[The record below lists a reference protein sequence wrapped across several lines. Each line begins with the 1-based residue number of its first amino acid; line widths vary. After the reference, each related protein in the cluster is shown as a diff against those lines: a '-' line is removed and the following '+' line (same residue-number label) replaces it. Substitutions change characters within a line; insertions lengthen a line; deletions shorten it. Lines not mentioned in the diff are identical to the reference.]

1 MTTKKSNQDGPV
13 TLAFSYRR
21 YSSLNQ
27 SDTSLERQGKDNLKI
42 CVEHGWTLVDL
53 PPDRAVSAW
62 HGVNRITGVLGS
74 FIKRVKAG
82 QVPKGSVVIIEQ
94 LDRFGRDEVDIVL
107 NDFCNLLRADIRIYS
122 HIDHKIYTRES
133 IKDKADMLMA
143 VLGFLTANDYSQ
155 KLSERIKGNFA
166 LILERAANGEPVKL
180 GWWQPRWINC
190 KEVMKGV
197 YQFEPNA
204 HAQTINRIVTEYLD
218 GQSMYQI
225 ARGLIAY
232 KVPCLLNGKWSQ
244 GTVANF
250 LRHPALLGS
259 VTIKGITLKSYYP
272 PVITPKQYDR
282 LQAKLAENRSKKGGG
297 AGSDIVANLF
307 RNRCKCATCNA
318 TITTAKSSSDRIYTC
333 KGKRVEK
340 CASKY
345 SIRVSRLE
353 TDFFQHVLQQSPA
366 DLLHAHNTEHQ
377 DKLAAIQS
385 RIAKLDATI
394 KDTTDLIGSV
404 PVEELK
410 AKLLRLSNERQAAK
424 TELDKLNLSVIG
436 AGGVP
441 AALEEIKAVFLKK
454 YAPRTLSHPEQ
465 NKELRQRLGDAAV
478 FNVISKAL
486 KDNVTRHRLLTLLP
500 SIVKGLVI
508 DTTKNRYAVVFHNGT
523 QSDWR
528 SVAV

>member
-27 SDTSLERQGKDNLKI
+27 SDTSLERQGKDNLQL
-42 CVEHGWTLVDL
+42 CAEHGWTLVDL

-74 FIKRVKAG
+74 FIKKVKAG
-82 QVPKGSVVIIEQ
+82 EVPKGSVVIIEQ

-107 NDFCNLLRADIRIYS
+107 NDFCNLLRADILIYS
-122 HIDHKIYTRES
+122 HIDHKIYTRAS

-143 VLGFLTANDYSQ
+143 VLGFLTANDYSE
-155 KLSERIKGNFA
+155 KLSQRIKGNFS

-180 GWWQPRWINC
+180 GWWQPRWIDC
-190 KEVMKGV
+190 KEGVKGV
-197 YQFEPNA
+197 YKFEPNA
-204 HAQTINRIVTEYLD
+204 HAKTIYRIVTEYLD

-225 ARGLIAY
+225 ARGLIAN

-259 VTIKGITLKSYYP
+259 VTIKGIILKNYYP
-272 PVITPKQYDR
+272 PVITHKQYER
-282 LQAKLAENRSKKGGG
+282 LQAKLAENRSRKGGG
-297 AGSDIVANLF
+297 AGSDVVANLF
-307 RNRCKCATCNA
+307 RNRCKCICGATM
-318 TITTAKSSSDRIYTC
+318 TTAKSSSDRIYTC

-340 CASKY
+340 CPSKY
-345 SIRVSRLE
+345 SIRVSLLE
-353 TDFFQHVLQQSPA
+353 VDFFQHFLQQSPA
-366 DLLHAHNTEHQ
+366 DFLHAHNTEHQ

-385 RIAKLDATI
+385 RNAKLDAVI

-410 AKLLRLSNERQAAK
+410 AKLLRLNNERQAAK
-424 TELDKLNLSVIG
+424 TELDRLNISVMG
-436 AGGVP
+436 AGGIP
-441 AALEEIKAVFLKK
+441 QALEEIKAVFLKK
-454 YAPRTLSHPEQ
+454 YAPRTVSHPEQ
-465 NKELRQRLGDAAV
+465 NKELRQRLGDAVV
-478 FNVISKAL
+478 FNVIGKAL
-486 KDNVTRHRLLTLLP
+486 KDNTTRQRLLTLLP

-508 DTTKNRYAVVFHNGT
+508 DTTNKRYAVVLHNGK

-528 SVAV
+528 KVAE